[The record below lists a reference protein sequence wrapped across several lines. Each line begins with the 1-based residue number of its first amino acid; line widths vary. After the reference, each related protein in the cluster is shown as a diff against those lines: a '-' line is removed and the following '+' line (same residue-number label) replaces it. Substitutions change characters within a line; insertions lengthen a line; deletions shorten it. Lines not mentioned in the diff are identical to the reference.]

1 MKTPNDPDSG
11 IRLAIL
17 GLGNMGAAILG
28 GALDAGVVAP
38 TDVLL
43 VDPASDRLDGFRDR
57 GCRIGSIDDLAA
69 APCILLAVKPQIF
82 PEIAPRLAARPG
94 DRTVISVMA
103 GLHSERIADALGAGT
118 RVIRAMPNTPAS
130 IGHGVTAISTTSDV
144 PPADRAF
151 AKSLFESVG
160 TVVDV
165 EEDLMFAVTATS
177 GSGPAWV
184 FRLVEAWIEA
194 AVEHGIPHETAKTLV
209 HGTLLGAAHLLD
221 RSDQDA
227 GALRKAVTSKG
238 GTTAAGQTAMD
249 DHGFDHAVRQSIA
262 AATRRGRELDRDA

>member
-1 MKTPNDPDSG
+1 MTTRNDSNAD

-17 GLGNMGAAILG
+17 GLGNMGSAILD
-28 GALDAGVVAP
+28 GALGGGVVDP
-38 TDVLL
+38 STVLV
-43 VDPASDRLDGFRDR
+43 VDPASDHLDAFRDR
-57 GCRIGSIDDLAA
+57 GCRIGSIDDLEGV
-69 APCILLAVKPQIF
+69 PCILLAVKPQVF
-82 PEIAPRLAARPG
+82 PEIAPQLAAQQG
-94 DRTVISVMA
+94 QRTVISVMA
-103 GLHSERIADALGAGT
+103 GLHSDRIADALGPGT

-144 PPADRAF
+144 PAADRAF
-151 AKSLFESVG
+151 ARSLFESVG

-184 FRLVEAWIEA
+184 FRLVEAWIDA
-194 AVEHGIPHETAKTLV
+194 AVEHGIPRETATTLV

-238 GTTAAGQTAMD
+238 GTTAAGQAAMD

-262 AATRRGRELDRDA
+262 AATRRGRELDEDA

>member
-1 MKTPNDPDSG
+1 MTTPNESESG
-11 IRLAIL
+11 VRLAIL
-17 GLGNMGAAILG
+17 GTGNMGSAILA
-28 GALDAGVVAP
+28 GALDAGVVDP
-38 TDVLL
+38 GRVVV
-43 VDPASDRLDGFRDR
+43 VDPDPRRVARFRDR
-57 GCRIGSIDDLAA
+57 GCRVGSIEDLATA
-69 APCILLAVKPQIF
+69 SCILLAVKPQVF
-82 PEIAPRLAARPG
+82 PEVARLLASHPG

-103 GLHSERIADALGAGT
+103 GLNSDRIATAIGTGT

-144 PPADRAF
+144 PAADRKF
-151 AKSLFESVG
+151 ARSLFEAVG
-160 TVVDV
+160 TVIDV

-184 FRLVEAWIEA
+184 FRLVEAWIDA
-194 AVEHGIPHETAKTLV
+194 AVEHGIPRKTAETLV

-227 GALRKAVTSKG
+227 GSLRAAVTSKG
-238 GTTAAGQTAMD
+238 GTTAAGQAALD

-262 AATRRGRELDRDA
+262 AATRRGRELDGPA

>member
-1 MKTPNDPDSG
+1 MTTPNDSDAG

-17 GLGNMGAAILG
+17 GLGNMGSAILS
-28 GALDAGVVAP
+28 GALDAGVVDPAA
-38 TDVLL
+38 VLV
-43 VDPASDRLDGFRDR
+43 VDPASDRLEGFRDR
-57 GCRIGSIDDLAA
+57 GCRVGAIGDLAA
-69 APCILLAVKPQIF
+69 VPCVLLAVKPQVF
-82 PEIAPRLAARPG
+82 PEIAPDLASQRA

-103 GLHSERIADALGAGT
+103 GLHSDRIADALGTGT

-144 PPADRAF
+144 PAADRTF
-151 AKSLFESVG
+151 ARSLFESVG

-184 FRLVEAWIEA
+184 FRLVEAWIDA
-194 AVEHGIPHETAKTLV
+194 AVEHGIPRETAKTLV

-221 RSDQDA
+221 RSDHDA

-238 GTTAAGQTAMD
+238 GTTAAGQTALD

>member
-1 MKTPNDPDSG
+1 MTTPNDSDPG

-17 GLGNMGAAILG
+17 GLGNMGSAILG
-28 GALDAGVVAP
+28 GALDAGVVDPAA
-38 TDVLL
+38 VLL
-43 VDPASDRLDGFRDR
+43 VDPDSDRLGDFQDR
-57 GCRIGSIDDLAA
+57 GCRTGSIEELAA

-82 PEIAPRLAARPG
+82 PEVAPELAAHAG

-103 GLHSERIADALGAGT
+103 GLHSDRIADALGPAT